1 MALQRIPM
9 YMEDWVKTL
18 DNMLKNMR
26 TDLLKGSGTI
36 SHKLAENKAKKEFSK
51 YKERT
56 KDILTQ
62 VEKDYLES
70 ILQIRKIAKEI
81 KPKKLKKRNSL

>member
-70 ILQIRKIAKEI
+70 ILQMQKIAKEI